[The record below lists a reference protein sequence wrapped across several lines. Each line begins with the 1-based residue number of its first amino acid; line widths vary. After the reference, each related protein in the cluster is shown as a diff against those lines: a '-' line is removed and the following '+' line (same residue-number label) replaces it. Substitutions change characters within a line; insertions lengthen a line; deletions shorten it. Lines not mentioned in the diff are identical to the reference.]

1 MDPSY
6 FSSTLVVLGAFAIFL
21 LISVGVI
28 LVLWI
33 AMPFSVFGTKPL
45 LKKLK
50 EEQEKTN
57 KLLKTLLDA
66 SICREAYKEK
76 DESAE
81 KRDGLH

>member
-6 FSSTLVVLGAFAIFL
+6 FSSTLVVFGAFAIFF
-21 LISVGVI
+21 LISAGVI
-28 LVLWI
+28 FVLWI

-45 LKKLK
+45 LKKLI

-57 KLLKTLLDA
+57 KLLKALLDA
-66 SICREAYKEK
+66 SVCREAYKEK
-76 DESAE
+76 DEIAE